1 MKNIKTFGSFIN
13 ESITDDETLI
23 DNIENLTNKDLEDI
37 SMNVRGDFEDV
48 DKETLIAGIL
58 NVFGKINPSSVEK
71 QKNNVRDDLFTF
83 NNKLVEVTW
92 KGYSAIQSLKDYFK
106 DNLQIFKV

>member
-13 ESITDDETLI
+13 ESITDDKLI
-23 DNIENLTNKDLEDI
+23 YNIENLTDKDLYDI
-37 SMNVRGDFEDV
+37 SMNVRHDFEDV
-48 DKETLIAGIL
+48 DKETLIDGIL

-71 QKNNVRDDLFTF
+71 QKKNVIEDLFTF

-92 KGYSAIQSLKDYFK
+92 KGRSAVQSLKDYFK
-106 DNLQIFKV
+106 DNLQIFR